1 MTFQRDLKRFEGVWI
16 KSTLDSA
23 NALGD
28 ARRLY
33 WDFDRCP
40 SKAKLLQALKV
51 QEKEGSSPEM
61 RLEYCSNGDDELM
74 LVLSGGM

>member
-40 SKAKLLQALKV
+40 SKVKLIIADMMFNLGYSK
-51 QEKEGSSPEM
+51 
-61 RLEYCSNGDDELM
+61 
-74 LVLSGGM
+74 LSKFKKKKAAVHR